1 MKNINTQ
8 CTVLYQLSH
17 IKIDLTLS
25 LIHRVAFAL
34 PEAFQVCW
42 LVSVGHTCRQKLRGV
57 SSDPQKSYSE
67 LDRCWPPAAGGR
79 SSSHINIMPFFGIS
93 TAVTVVTVGVTAGGG
108 RVTAEGSA
116 RVVDGSHFA
125 SRPNQSVRMTG
136 AHYRSSSLTVGTSK
150 WVENTVKHVK

>member
-34 PEAFQVCW
+34 PEAFQGCW
-42 LVSVGHTCRQKLRGV
+42 LVSVGHKCRQKLRGV

-125 SRPNQSVRMTG
+125 SRPKSIRMTG

>member
-1 MKNINTQ
+1 MKNINTHL
-8 CTVLYQLSH
+8 CSHEYQLSH

-34 PEAFQVCW
+34 PEAFQGCW

-79 SSSHINIMPFFGIS
+79 SSSHIKIMPFFGIS

-125 SRPNQSVRMTG
+125 SRPKSVRMTS

-150 WVENTVKHVK
+150 WVETR